1 MTAPTTVV
9 LIEEE
14 DGSKTELAG
23 VMSAEE
29 TTHFETGEPGVVV
42 QFTRQAEDAGEQG
55 EDQDGD
61 AEAGEV
67 VFVAGASLIGVSDE
81 ASEDELAPAYR
92 AHVETTE

>member
-42 QFTRQAEDAGEQG
+42 QFTRQAADDDEKGEA
-55 EDQDGD
+55 QDSD
-61 AEAGEV
+61 AEASEV
-67 VFVAGASLIGVSDE
+67 VFIAGASLIGVSDE
-81 ASEDELAPAYR
+81 ASENELAPAYR
-92 AHVETTE
+92 AHVHTTE